1 MLIDTHAH
9 IYGNEL
15 FPNLDRIVSDAKNTG
30 LEKILM
36 PNVDS
41 QSIPNMLKC
50 YEKHPD
56 FCIPMLGLHPS
67 YVDENYESELEK
79 LENLLDSHPWVAIG
93 EVGIDLFHDKTFFE
107 QQKIVFK
114 KQIEWASQK
123 KLPLVIHS
131 RKAFWECIKCLDE
144 MKSLG
149 FDSYG
154 VFHCFND
161 SENEALACI
170 KRGFMIGIGGTFT
183 YKNNLPL
190 RELIAKIGIEN
201 VVLETDAPYLT
212 PEPFRGKP
220 NQPHMVELV
229 AKKMAE
235 TLVCSVYEVSEKTT
249 SNAKRLFNLN

>member
-9 IYGNEL
+9 IYGKEL
-15 FPNLDRIVSDAKNTG
+15 FPHLEQLVKEAKATG

-36 PNVDS
+36 PNVDVES
-41 QSIPNMLKC
+41 VPQMLAC
-50 YEKHPD
+50 FEKYPD
-56 FCIPMLGLHPS
+56 YCLPMIGLHPS
-67 YVDENYESELEK
+67 YVDENYESELQSIEK
-79 LENLLDSHPWVAIG
+79 HLKDHPWIAIG
-93 EVGIDLFHDKTFFE
+93 EVGIDLFHDKTFAE

-114 KQIEWASQK
+114 KQIEWANER

-144 MKSLG
+144 MKAQG
-149 FDSYG
+149 HDSFG

-161 SENEALACI
+161 GINEAKACFE
-170 KRGFMIGIGGTFT
+170 RGFMIGIGGTFT

-190 RELIAKIGIEN
+190 RNLIATIGIDH

-220 NQPHMVELV
+220 NQPHLVELV

-235 TLVCSVYEVSEKTT
+235 TLVCSLDEVAAKTT
-249 SNAKRLFNLN
+249 ANAKKLFNLA